1 MAHLLEPFAG
11 DRAHDAAV
19 RLIAH
24 FGSLGRALDASS
36 GQLAAALGRDDDLV
50 GAIVAA
56 RALIKA
62 GLREQVA
69 RTQVSIHDPR
79 FRDYLRSLIAKS
91 PTECLHATFVAQDWG
106 YLADELLAR
115 GGTGH
120 VEGDL
125 RRLLGRAFDV
135 GAQGVVLAHNHPS
148 GSAEPSAED
157 IRLTRRIADL
167 TQAVGVQLLDHLILA
182 GADMV
187 SMRERGLL

>member
-1 MAHLLEPFAG
+1 MAHLLKPFAG
-11 DRAHDAAV
+11 ERAHDAAV

-24 FGSLGRALDASS
+24 FGSLGRALDASA
-36 GQLAAALGRDDDLV
+36 GQLAAAIGSDDDLV

-62 GLREQVA
+62 GLREQVV
-69 RTQVSIHDPR
+69 RTQVSIGDPR
-79 FRDYLRSLIAKS
+79 FRDYLRSLLANS

-106 YLADELLAR
+106 YLADEMLAQ
-115 GGTGH
+115 GGTGQ
-120 VEGDL
+120 VESDL
-125 RRLLGRAFDV
+125 RRLLERAFEV

-148 GSAEPSAED
+148 GSAEPSADD

-167 TQAVGVQLLDHLILA
+167 TQAVGVQLLDHLIVA
-182 GADMV
+182 GTDMV

>member
-1 MAHLLEPFAG
+1 MAHLLKPFAG
-11 DRAHDAAV
+11 ERAHDAAV

-24 FGSLGRALDASS
+24 FGSLGRALDASA
-36 GQLAAALGRDDDLV
+36 GQLAAAIGGDDDLV

-62 GLREQVA
+62 GLREQVV
-69 RTQVSIHDPR
+69 RTQVAIGDPR
-79 FRDYLRSLIAKS
+79 FRDYLRSLLANS

-106 YLADELLAR
+106 YLADEMLAQ
-115 GGTGH
+115 GSTGQ
-120 VEGDL
+120 VESDL
-125 RRLLGRAFDV
+125 RRLLERAFEV

-167 TQAVGVQLLDHLILA
+167 TQAVGVQLLDHLIVA
-182 GADMV
+182 GANMV